1 MNRSHEDGS
10 PDGEDG
16 PPVLKPHVLPGC
28 TSMISIKWPF
38 IVDFPMKNGGSFHC
52 YVSSPEGNS
61 EYSDEYSDGF
71 SEAF

>member
-52 YVSSPEGNS
+52 YVSSPEGI
-61 EYSDEYSDGF
+61 YVGI
-71 SEAF
+71 